1 MSELKPYQKRML
13 IERDELNK
21 KIYKLEQFVDAH
33 EVGHD
38 VFDNYQ
44 PGLSEAQLHAM
55 KAYSAILDER
65 IRVDDARTRQA
76 DKPAFPTE
84 PGMYKDQHNALW
96 AHLPPGCWWKKI
108 TANDGTP
115 IDGGILHASSDLEE
129 AGYAFTPV
137 KVVDK

>member
-1 MSELKPYQKRML
+1 MSKLKPYQKRM
-13 IERDELNK
+13 RDELAELNRR
-21 KIYKLEQFVDAH
+21 ICKLEQFVEAYN
-33 EVGHD
+33 VGHT
-38 VFDNYQ
+38 VFANYQ

-55 KAYSAILDER
+55 KAYSAILEER
-65 IRVDDARTRQA
+65 TRIDDARTRQA

-84 PGMYKDQHNALW
+84 PGLYKDQHNALW
-96 AHLPPGCWWKKI
+96 THLPPGCWWKKI

-129 AGYAFTPV
+129 AGYVFTPA

>member
-13 IERDELNK
+13 IERDELNR

-65 IRVDDARTRQA
+65 IRVDG
-76 DKPAFPTE
+76 KPKASFPSK
-84 PGMYKDQHNALW
+84 PGVYKDQQDATWVCLRLRDVIRW
-96 AHLPPGCWWKKI
+96 RKL
-108 TANDGTP
+108 TARGDVP
-115 IDGGILHASSDLEE
+115 ISDDTLYQPDVLRDGG
-129 AGYAFTPV
+129 YVMTPV
-137 KVVDK
+137 GQVDE